1 MRSETVLLVED
12 DMLVARFL
20 MLVMRMWG
28 YDATHASTSR
38 EAVDFAILHQNE
50 ITLVLCDVNLQGE
63 SGLSVA
69 AKIRGLCPRSKTIFT
84 SGFPLDVLCEGGLL
98 TREVL
103 QNGDTGY
110 IKKPFLPGDLSN
122 AIHSL
127 LEPAAEVPWAAS
139 QTETRY
145 ASAAC

>member
-1 MRSETVLLVED
+1 
-12 DMLVARFL
+12 
-20 MLVMRMWG
+20 
-28 YDATHASTSR
+28 
-38 EAVDFAILHQNE
+38 
-50 ITLVLCDVNLQGE
+50 
-63 SGLSVA
+63 
-69 AKIRGLCPRSKTIFT
+69 
-84 SGFPLDVLCEGGLL
+84 LDVLCEGGLL